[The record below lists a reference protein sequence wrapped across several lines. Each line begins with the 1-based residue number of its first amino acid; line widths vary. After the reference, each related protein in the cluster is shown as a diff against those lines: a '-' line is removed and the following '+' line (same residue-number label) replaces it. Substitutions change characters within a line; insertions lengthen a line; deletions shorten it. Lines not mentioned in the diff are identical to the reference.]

1 MSRII
6 TNVPSQI
13 AQRILTQTNK
23 GLNATLE
30 RLSTGFRINRGAD
43 DPAGLIASENLRA
56 EKVALSS
63 AIGNAERADQVIN
76 IAEGGLTEVSNLL
89 TELEGL
95 VDVSANKAGL
105 STEEKEAN
113 QLQIDSILQT
123 IDRIANST
131 SFQGTKLLNGTFDYQ
146 LTGHNTAQLDEVVV
160 NAAKIPTGST
170 IGVQVDVTASAR
182 TAVVFLSSG
191 ATLNNSGS
199 GSLTIEVAGNGGSQ
213 QFTFA
218 SGVAIASLATAIN
231 NFKNVTGVSASV
243 SGAILKFNSQKFGSS
258 QFASVTKLVGTTGI
272 VADVYAANSTAT
284 TARDTGR
291 DATIRINGTTA
302 TTDGLTARVASA
314 SLDVEVTLDTAIN
327 TDSGSSSFTVSGGGA
342 TFSLAPKLDLAGR
355 ASIGVGSVTTGNLGS
370 LTNGRLSALTAG
382 GAANVTNGNTDT
394 AQLIVRDAIS
404 QVSSL
409 RGRLGAFQKNT
420 IGATIR
426 SLGVA
431 LENTSA
437 AESQIRDTDFAKDTA
452 ALTRAQILQSAST
465 NVLAI
470 ANSAPQSVLR
480 LLG

>member
-23 GLNATLE
+23 GLNSTLE

-146 LTGHNTAQLDEVVV
+146 LTGHDTTELDEVIV

-191 ATLNNSGS
+191 ATLNNANS

-218 SGVAIASLATAIN
+218 SGVAIASLATSIN

-243 SGAILKFNSQKFGSS
+243 SGAILKFNSQKYGSN

-272 VADVYAANSTAT
+272 VADTYAANSTAT

-314 SLDVEVTLDTAIN
+314 SLDVEVTIDTSIN
-327 TDSGSSSFTVSGGGA
+327 TNAGSSSFTVSGGGA

-355 ASIGVGSVTTGNLGS
+355 ASIGIGSVTTGNLGS
-370 LTNGRLSALTAG
+370 LSNGRLSALTAG